1 MNRVELHPEGL
12 LERARRR
19 IASPEELERLRAH
32 LVNCKVCTF
41 EHAINADCDRASAPR
56 PDDDLVL
63 ARLRERTLRA
73 LAAHSH
79 ERRSRHVSRRVL
91 TVATAA
97 AVLLVAACAAGAIF
111 VHFLRSHA
119 AERTTL
125 LQSSV
130 SRTTRRE
137 ASVPLPLPSATSEQS
152 PGSLAE
158 AEPLEAPSAERQSMA
173 AERPPRNAARSARA
187 SSERT
192 SPADS
197 TTTAADLFAR
207 ANAARRAGD
216 VNEAAHLYRD
226 LQRTFP
232 GTVEELVSRVTLGR
246 LLLDR
251 LGDASGALILFDGY
265 LANPS
270 HRGLREE
277 ALIGRALAL
286 GRLRRLTEER
296 AAWTA
301 LLAAYPTSAYAE
313 RARARLAALR

>member
-19 IASPEELERLRAH
+19 IASPEELERLQVH
-32 LVNCKVCTF
+32 LVTCKACAF
-41 EHAINADCDRASAPR
+41 EHAVSADCDRATAPR

-63 ARLRERTLRA
+63 ARLRDRTLRA
-73 LAAHSH
+73 LAA
-79 ERRSRHVSRRVL
+79 RSPEHRILHVSRRAL

-97 AVLLVAACAAGAIF
+97 AVLLVAACAAGAIL
-111 VHFLRSHA
+111 VHFLRSHGSD
-119 AERTTL
+119 RTTL
-125 LQSSV
+125 PQSSV
-130 SRTTRRE
+130 SRTATRA
-137 ASVPLPLPSATSEQS
+137 ASAPSPQPPSTSEQS
-152 PGSLAE
+152 PGSVAE
-158 AEPLEAPSAERQSMA
+158 AEPLEAPSAERQPVA
-173 AERPPRNAARSARA
+173 VERPPRNAPRSARA

-192 SPADS
+192 SATDS
-197 TTTAADLFAR
+197 PTTPGDLFAR

-232 GTVEELVSRVTLGR
+232 GTAEELVSRVTLGR

-301 LLAAYPTSAYAE
+301 LLAAYPASAYAE
-313 RARARLAALR
+313 RARARLADLR